1 MEMIIIRT
9 FYIFK
14 ISNEYYKLT
23 KNMPYNLY
31 KALLNIKLGT
41 RENINYLKSQY
52 STLVDKYNRNELNRF
67 IFTKMNELDG
77 YNIFDNIHTFNSY
90 YTKESSK
97 LIINNSYMI
106 LKTNIISPYFL
117 DYLEDIPNLFM
128 IDFERG
134 DYFYLS
140 NLINM

>member
-1 MEMIIIRT
+1 MRT

-14 ISNEYYKLT
+14 INNEYYKLT

-41 RENINYLKSQY
+41 KENINYLKNEY
-52 STLVDKYNRNELNRF
+52 NVLVDKYNKKELNKF
-67 IFTKMNELDG
+67 IYGKMSELDG
-77 YNIFDNIHTFNSY
+77 YNLYESTHTFNSY
-90 YTKESSK
+90 YTKEASK
-97 LIINNSYMI
+97 LIVNNSYMI
-106 LKTNIISPYFL
+106 LKTNIVSPYFL

-140 NLINM
+140 NLIKI